1 MSHQNGFSHHTVHP
15 LTQSSSSVPCHS
27 AFNFLW
33 RAEPCAFPGRL
44 ECCACPNPSAVQAGT
59 GHSSRVPCSSRWC
72 WHMCC
77 SDLENRAQESR
88 HGLLKVTHFSHT
100 VSSGRCP
107 TQSHLGWKGVNYCIY
122 CLNGVHNLI
131 RPLKEDV
138 SFSSWKSSFPINSLN
153 YSPLVYHFTATS
165 RVLSWTQ

>member
-1 MSHQNGFSHHTVHP
+1 MDFPTIQCTRLHRVPPLCQATVH
-15 LTQSSSSVPCHS
+15 LIFCEEQSRVL
-27 AFNFLW
+27 FLAGW
-33 RAEPCAFPGRL
+33 NAV
-44 ECCACPNPSAVQAGT
+44 PNPSAVQAGT

-131 RPLKEDV
+131 QPLKEDV